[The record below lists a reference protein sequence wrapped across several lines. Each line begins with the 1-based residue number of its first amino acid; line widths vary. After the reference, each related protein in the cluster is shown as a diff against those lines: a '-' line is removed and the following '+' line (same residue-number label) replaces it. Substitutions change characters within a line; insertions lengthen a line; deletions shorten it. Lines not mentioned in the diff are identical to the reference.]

1 MREDIMGNMLDELDE
16 EIREEG
22 RDTNVI
28 AKQIKVEKDISVQ
41 AMIWILY
48 LAGIG
53 LIAYGVM
60 NKIYYLIPVGVI
72 IPILV
77 FSSLKKQESYFSQLE
92 QRIQQGASQ
101 IDNYLEQR
109 VIVLQNT
116 ARLVEKAVDLDKSV
130 FSEIAKLRT
139 GAGIKETERNDI
151 QQKLDSAYT
160 GLNLAVENYP
170 DLKSH
175 MELRDAMQ
183 QNLYLQREIT
193 AAREVYND
201 SIGVWNREIFEWPF
215 KKYIAAQKGYTTR
228 IPFIASKEIKQKAK
242 EVFF

>member
-1 MREDIMGNMLDELDE
+1 MSNMLNELDE

-28 AKQIKVEKDISVQ
+28 AKQIKVEKDPSLQILICV
-41 AMIWILY
+41 LY
-48 LAGIG
+48 LLGLG
-53 LIAYGVM
+53 LIIGGAIS
-60 NKIYYLIPVGVI
+60 KIYYIIPIGVI
-72 IPILV
+72 ILGIV
-77 FSSLKKQESYFSQLE
+77 YSNLKKQESYFNQLE
-92 QRIQQGASQ
+92 QRIQQSASQ

-116 ARLVEKAVDLDKSV
+116 AKLVEKAVDLDKSI
-130 FSEIAKLRT
+130 FSEVAKLRT
-139 GAGIKETERNDI
+139 GGNIKESERNEI
-151 QQKLDSAYT
+151 QGKLEKAYS
-160 GLNLAVENYP
+160 GLSIAVENYP

-193 AAREVYND
+193 SAREVYND
-201 SIGVWNREIFEWPF
+201 SIGIWNREIFEWPF
-215 KKYIAAQKGYTTR
+215 KKYIAAKKEYTTR

>member
-1 MREDIMGNMLDELDE
+1 MGNMLDELDG

-22 RDTNVI
+22 RNINVI
-28 AKQIKVEKDISVQ
+28 AKQLKVEKDISIQ
-41 AMIWILY
+41 ILIWILY
-48 LAGIG
+48 LLGLG
-53 LIAYGVM
+53 LIALGIVS
-60 NKIYYLIPVGVI
+60 KIYYIIPVGIV
-72 IPILV
+72 ILV
-77 FSSLKKQESYFSQLE
+77 FVYSSLKKNESYFSQLE
-92 QRIQQGASQ
+92 QRIQQSASQ

-116 ARLVEKAVDLDKSV
+116 AKLVEKAIDLDKTV
-130 FSEIAKLRT
+130 FNEIAKLRT
-139 GAGIKETERNDI
+139 GNIKENERNDI
-151 QQKLDSAYT
+151 QSKIDSAYH
-160 GLNLAVENYP
+160 GLNIAVENYP

-215 KKYIAAQKGYTTR
+215 KKYVAAQKGYTTR
-228 IPFIASKEIKQKAK
+228 IPFIASKEIKEKAK

>member
-1 MREDIMGNMLDELDE
+1 MGNMLNELDE

-22 RDTNVI
+22 RDINVI
-28 AKQIKVEKDISVQ
+28 AKQIKVETDTSIQVL
-41 AMIWILY
+41 IWVLY
-48 LAGIG
+48 LVGLG
-53 LIAYGVM
+53 LIGFGAVK
-60 NKIYYLIPVGVI
+60 KIYYLIPVGILI
-72 IPILV
+72 IAFV
-77 FSSLKKQESYFSQLE
+77 YSNLKKQESYFSQLE
-92 QRIQQGASQ
+92 QRIQQSASQ

-116 ARLVEKAVDLDKSV
+116 AKLLEKAVDLDKSV

-139 GAGIKETERNDI
+139 GNIKETERNEI
-151 QQKLDSAYT
+151 QEKLDKVYR
-160 GLNLAVENYP
+160 GLNLTVENYP

-175 MELRDAMQ
+175 LEIRDAMQ

-201 SIGVWNREIFEWPF
+201 NTGVWNREIFEWPF
-215 KKYIAAQKGYTTR
+215 KKYVAAKKGYTTR
-228 IPFIASKEIKQKAK
+228 IPFIASKEIKERAK

>member
-1 MREDIMGNMLDELDE
+1 MSNMLNELDE

-28 AKQIKVEKDISVQ
+28 AKQIKVEKDPSLQILICV
-41 AMIWILY
+41 LY
-48 LAGIG
+48 LLGLG
-53 LIAYGVM
+53 LIIGGAIS
-60 NKIYYLIPVGVI
+60 KIYYIIPIGVI
-72 IPILV
+72 ILGIV
-77 FSSLKKQESYFSQLE
+77 YSNLKKQESYFNQLE
-92 QRIQQGASQ
+92 QRIQQSASQ

-116 ARLVEKAVDLDKSV
+116 AKLVEKAVDLDKSI
-130 FSEIAKLRT
+130 FSEVAKLRT
-139 GAGIKETERNDI
+139 GGNIKESERNEI
-151 QQKLDSAYT
+151 QGKLEKTYS
-160 GLNLAVENYP
+160 GLSIAVENYP

-201 SIGVWNREIFEWPF
+201 SIGIWNREIFEWPF
-215 KKYIAAQKGYTTR
+215 KKYIAAKKEYTTR

>member
-1 MREDIMGNMLDELDE
+1 MSNMLNELDE

-28 AKQIKVEKDISVQ
+28 AKQIKVEKDPSLQILICV
-41 AMIWILY
+41 LY
-48 LAGIG
+48 LLGLG
-53 LIAYGVM
+53 LIIGGAIS
-60 NKIYYLIPVGVI
+60 KIYYIIPIGVI
-72 IPILV
+72 ILGIV
-77 FSSLKKQESYFSQLE
+77 YSNLKKQESYFNQLE
-92 QRIQQGASQ
+92 QRIQQSASQ

-116 ARLVEKAVDLDKSV
+116 AKLVEKAVDLDKSI
-130 FSEIAKLRT
+130 FSEVAKLRT
-139 GAGIKETERNDI
+139 GGNIKESERNEI
-151 QQKLDSAYT
+151 QGKLEKAYS
-160 GLNLAVENYP
+160 GLSIAVEKYP

-201 SIGVWNREIFEWPF
+201 SIGIWNREIFEWPF
-215 KKYIAAQKGYTTR
+215 KKYIAAKKEYTTR

>member
-1 MREDIMGNMLDELDE
+1 MGNMLDELDG

-22 RDTNVI
+22 RNINVI
-28 AKQIKVEKDISVQ
+28 AKQLKVEKDISIQ
-41 AMIWILY
+41 ILIWILY
-48 LAGIG
+48 LLGLG
-53 LIAYGVM
+53 LIALGIVS
-60 NKIYYLIPVGVI
+60 KIYYIIPVGIVI
-72 IPILV
+72 LAFV
-77 FSSLKKQESYFSQLE
+77 YSSLKKNESYFSQLE
-92 QRIQQGASQ
+92 QRIQQSASQ

-116 ARLVEKAVDLDKSV
+116 AKLVEKAIDLDKTV
-130 FSEIAKLRT
+130 FNEIAKLRT
-139 GAGIKETERNDI
+139 GNIKENERNDI
-151 QQKLDSAYT
+151 QSKIDSAYR
-160 GLNLAVENYP
+160 GLNIAVENYP

-215 KKYIAAQKGYTTR
+215 KKYVAAQKGYTTR
-228 IPFIASKEIKQKAK
+228 IPFIASKEIKEKAK

>member
-1 MREDIMGNMLDELDE
+1 MANMLDELDN

-22 RDTNVI
+22 REVNVI
-28 AKQIKVEKDISVQ
+28 AKQLKVEKDASIQ
-41 AMIWILY
+41 LLIWALY
-48 LAGIG
+48 LIGLG
-53 LIAYGVM
+53 LIAFGAIKKV
-60 NKIYYLIPVGVI
+60 YYAIPIGII
-72 IPILV
+72 IPAFV
-77 FSSLKKQESYFSQLE
+77 YSSLKKQEAYFSQLE
-92 QRIQQGASQ
+92 QRIQQSASQ

-116 ARLVEKAVDLDKSV
+116 AKLVEKAVDLDKSV
-130 FSEIAKLRT
+130 FSEISKFRSGNHINEA
-139 GAGIKETERNDI
+139 ERNDI
-151 QQKLDSAYT
+151 QDKIDKAYR
-160 GLNLAVENYP
+160 GLNIAVENYP

-201 SIGVWNREIFEWPF
+201 NTGIWNREIFEWPF
-215 KKYIAAQKGYTTR
+215 KKYIAAKKGYTTR
-228 IPFIASKEIKQKAK
+228 IPFIASQEIKQKSK